1 RTRPIIVLATESAGD
16 SYMAA
21 VYEHRVIL
29 NPNPRVPVTRREALI
44 HMQKN
49 LDIYEEQAAKA
60 AQQGVQILVFPEDGI
75 HGFNFTRSSISGY
88 LETIPDPQEESWN
101 PCTDTQMHCGS

>member
-1 RTRPIIVLATESAGD
+1 MLVVVLLLFCLGETESAGD
-16 SYMAA
+16 SYVAA

-60 AQQGVQILVFPEDGI
+60 AQQVGCWTGKAEVDA
-75 HGFNFTRSSISGY
+75 HDYS
-88 LETIPDPQEESWN
+88 
-101 PCTDTQMHCGS
+101 C